1 VISYSLTPKLLVIFP
16 KINANTPFATVAE
29 EEAPAGM
36 LYRGTYDAFSR
47 FMDDDKNEHL
57 SFNWTFEIKKSWD

>member
-1 VISYSLTPKLLVIFP
+1 
-16 KINANTPFATVAE
+16 
-29 EEAPAGM
+29 M